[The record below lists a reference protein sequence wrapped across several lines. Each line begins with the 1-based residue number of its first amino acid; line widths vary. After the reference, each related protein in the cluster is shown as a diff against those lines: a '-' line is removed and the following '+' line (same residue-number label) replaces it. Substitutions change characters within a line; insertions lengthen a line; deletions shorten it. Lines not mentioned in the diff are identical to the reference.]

1 MAIGNANITAGHTYN
16 GGDILTETNLNALG
30 LPTVAIAFSGD
41 TNTGLSNPSADV
53 IGVEAGGT
61 EIIRFS
67 ISGIQA
73 KYGIFRDIDTSVLTL
88 TGGTVGSGANIEL
101 YGGTHA
107 SLANDA
113 NFDADQVNFRS
124 QNAATTY
131 ARVGATGLTL
141 GSTGN
146 AIKAIWHD
154 QLGMTV
160 TIGGDSVLNL
170 PCTITGA
177 AVGDIVH
184 VCWSNQGDSPIT
196 SISLSGYVISA
207 NTVRVLL
214 HNHDSGAAIVNE
226 YVKVM
231 VLDIT

>member
-1 MAIGNANITAGHTYN
+1 MAIGNANLTAGHTYN
-16 GGDILTETNLNALG
+16 GGDILTETNLNDLG
-30 LPTVAIAFSGD
+30 QPTVALAFSGD

-53 IGVEAGGT
+53 LGVEAGGT

-124 QNAATTY
+124 QNATTTY
-131 ARVGATGLTL
+131 ARVGATGLTV
-141 GSTGN
+141 GSTGD
-146 AIKAIWHD
+146 AVKAIWHTSVALD
-154 QLGMTV
+154 IAPAAGEEAVSGTTTV
-160 TIGGDSVLNL
+160 
-170 PCTITGA
+170 TGA
-177 AVGDIVH
+177 AAGDIVL
-184 VCWSNQGDSPIT
+184 
-196 SISLSGYVISA
+196 LSQDANSDYIVWQGYVSA
-207 NTVRVLL
+207 GNTVTYTYFYPLATGSAAFDGNLL
-214 HNHDSGAAIVNE
+214 IT
-226 YVKVM
+226 

>member
-1 MAIGNANITAGHTYN
+1 MAIGNANLTAGHTYN
-16 GGDILTETNLNALG
+16 GGDILTETNLNDLG
-30 LPTVAIAFSGD
+30 QPTVALAFSGD

-53 IGVEAGGT
+53 LGVEAGGT

-124 QNAATTY
+124 QNATTTY
-131 ARVGATGLTL
+131 ARVSASGLTL
-141 GSTGN
+141 GSTGD
-146 AIKAIWHD
+146 AVKAIWHD
-154 QLGMTV
+154 QLGITSAV
-160 TIGGDSVLNL
+160 GGDSTLNL
-170 PCTITGA
+170 PITITGA

-184 VCWSNQGDSPIT
+184 VCWSNQGDGPIT
-196 SISLSGYVISA
+196 ATSLSGYVISA

-214 HNHDSGAAIVNE
+214 HNHASDSIDVNE